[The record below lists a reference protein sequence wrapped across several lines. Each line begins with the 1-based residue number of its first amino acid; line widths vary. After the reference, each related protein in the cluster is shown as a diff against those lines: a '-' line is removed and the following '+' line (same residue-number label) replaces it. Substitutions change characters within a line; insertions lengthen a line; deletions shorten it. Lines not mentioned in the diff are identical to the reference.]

1 MVDLNIDIS
10 EKRKDNNEFMSGLC
24 DTFSLKNLITG
35 KTFHKSKVSTS
46 IDIILT
52 NRPKSFHKTSMFEA
66 EISDQHKSI
75 LSFFGSYFTRIPPNT
90 IKYRKYKNFDKN
102 NFFHDLDQ
110 ELLKGVIYQNN

>member
-52 NRPKSFHKTSMFEA
+52 NRPKSFHKKLAININRFSHFSVL
-66 EISDQHKSI
+66 ISREYHQI
-75 LSFFGSYFTRIPPNT
+75 
-90 IKYRKYKNFDKN
+90 
-102 NFFHDLDQ
+102 
-110 ELLKGVIYQNN
+110 